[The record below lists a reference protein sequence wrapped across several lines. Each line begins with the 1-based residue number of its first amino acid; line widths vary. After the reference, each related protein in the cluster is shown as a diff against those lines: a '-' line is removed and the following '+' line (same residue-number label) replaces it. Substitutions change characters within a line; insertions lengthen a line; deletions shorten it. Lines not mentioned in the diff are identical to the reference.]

1 MPPCGRMTAIAAATT
16 AISAR
21 TPAAPISR
29 PLSRPASR
37 SQIARPA
44 PGDLIRFEAAVTDD
58 AHALPRRLTQD
69 EIDKDQHVLGVV
81 ARRQA
86 ETADLQVPVVVQ
98 QKRAAEP
105 ERHAGGE
112 GLPHQR
118 EPLLT
123 LGRVDIAEHGLTLR
137 VLAEPADELVAGQAV
152 DERTVGALTV
162 DQQPGQ
168 DCGRQTM
175 PREIPQ
181 GGKRVALPRVAPDA
195 QAVMRNL
202 SR

>member
-1 MPPCGRMTAIAAATT
+1 MPPCAPMTAIAAATT

-21 TPAAPISR
+21 APAAPISR
-29 PLSRPASR
+29 PVSRPASR

-86 ETADLQVPVVVQ
+86 ETADLHVRVVVQ

-105 ERHAGGE
+105 ERHTGGE
-112 GLPHQR
+112 GLPHQGD
-118 EPLLT
+118 PLLA
-123 LGRVDIAEHGLTLR
+123 LGRGDIAEHGLTPR
-137 VLAEPADELVAGQAV
+137 VFAEPADELLAGQAEV
-152 DERTVGALTV
+152 ERT
-162 DQQPGQ
+162 
-168 DCGRQTM
+168 
-175 PREIPQ
+175 
-181 GGKRVALPRVAPDA
+181 
-195 QAVMRNL
+195 
-202 SR
+202 